1 MRLFAATGDDVARL
15 SQRDGRWEPELVL
28 AGRAVQC
35 VAVDPN
41 DGATVLAGSRGGGVL
56 VSDDVF
62 WNLAFWIFTKRHR
75 VPFRHIGT
83 MGVTRKP

>member
-1 MRLFAATGDDVARL
+1 VLGDTRHTLRRRLDGETVDLFFHDSLHTTRHMLFEFRTAWRRL
-15 SQRDGRWEPELVL
+15 
-28 AGRAVQC
+28 
-35 VAVDPN
+35 
-41 DGATVLAGSRGGGVL
+41 RGGGIL

-62 WNLAFWIFTKRHR
+62 WNPAFWLFTQVHR

>member
-1 MRLFAATGDDVARL
+1 MLFEFRAAWRHL
-15 SQRDGRWEPELVL
+15 RR
-28 AGRAVQC
+28 
-35 VAVDPN
+35 
-41 DGATVLAGSRGGGVL
+41 GGVL

-62 WNLAFWIFTKRHR
+62 WNPAFWLFTRVHR